1 MLFFL
6 KCDSTLKIHKN
17 IMQAKKLKTILLGK
31 FDPTNYNKLINNF
44 SFDSTTT
51 KQTGIKC
58 PVYNIIEKKRI
69 NSTNKLWPNNN
80 SSNKTNNRNPDE
92 KNPKDNN
99 NRPSDASKLQKWLG
113 DNKLTLFLV
122 FLIIVFSI
130 IILLLLKL
138 LDKNMYCKYKLYI
151 SIHK

>member
-1 MLFFL
+1 MLIFF

-44 SFDSTTT
+44 NFDSATT
-51 KQTGIKC
+51 KQTGVKC

-69 NSTNKLWPNNN
+69 NSTNKLWPSNN
-80 SSNKTNNRNPDE
+80 SSNKTNNGNPD
-92 KNPKDNN
+92 KNPKDGNN
-99 NRPSDASKLQKWLG
+99 QPNDASKLQKWLG

-138 LDKNMYCKYKLYI
+138 LDKNMYCKYK
-151 SIHK
+151 S